1 MHSHVDVLTVP
12 CIPPQA
18 GINKA
23 DSEQEGGGE
32 GGEEGGGGSSNAN
45 GGEGGGEGSSASKP
59 VGRLVEFIEGNM
71 AASLNMLTIMHA
83 RYLRSTPPLRR
94 NPSFR

>member
-1 MHSHVDVLTVP
+1 MTGLPLSCSYADVHSCVDLLTTS

-32 GGEEGGGGSSNAN
+32 GGEEGGGDSSNAN
-45 GGEGGGEGSSASKP
+45 GGEGEGSGSSASKP

-71 AASLNMLTIMHA
+71 AASLKMLK
-83 RYLRSTPPLRR
+83 
-94 NPSFR
+94 